1 MDCTANLPRK
11 STRFSVLA
19 VALFVSLLAL
29 QPGYSEL
36 SAAAPTAAIESG
48 TTPVS
53 SNLSCRPFSKIAIG
67 VTLGTFGPGVELA
80 TPLSRRTN
88 LRVDGSF
95 FNYGLSL
102 SNSGVNYDGNLNVRE
117 ARASYDFFPFHGAF
131 RLSGGVTF
139 YNSFN
144 AGATAIVPAG
154 STVTLNSVNYYSGAA
169 DPLHGSASLV
179 FGRKVAP
186 TFTFGWGNVIP
197 RSGRHLAF
205 PVEIGAAYTGTPT
218 FALNMAGTA
227 CAVSSTEGCAAAA
240 ADPSFQANLTAERN
254 KIKNDLAPL
263 RFYPI
268 LNAGVSYRF

>member
-1 MDCTANLPRK
+1 MDCTATLPRK

-36 SAAAPTAAIESG
+36 SAAAPAAIEGG
-48 TTPVS
+48 TAPVG
-53 SNLSCRPFSKIAIG
+53 SNLSCRPFSKIAVG
-67 VTLGTFGPGVELA
+67 VTLGTFGPGIELA
-80 TPLSRRTN
+80 TPLSPRTN
-88 LRVDGSF
+88 LRVDGAF
-95 FNYGLSL
+95 FNYDLSL
-102 SNSGVNYDGNLNVRE
+102 SNSGVNYDGNLNIRE
-117 ARASYDFFPFHGAF
+117 VRASYDFFPFHGGF
-131 RLSGGVTF
+131 RLSGGVAL
-139 YNSFN
+139 YNNFN
-144 AGATAIVPAG
+144 AGATATVPAG
-154 STVTLNSVNYYSGAA
+154 STVTLNNVNYYSGAVN
-169 DPLHGSASLV
+169 PLQGNASLV

-227 CAVSSTEGCAAAA
+227 CAVSSTVGCAAAA